1 MRRLYCLIFFM
12 LIIFM
17 PSFAQKV
24 AVDGYVYEQGTG
36 NPVNKAIVTIC
47 NQKSNI
53 LYSGI
58 TSKEGKFQLL
68 TKGEDLSLYTIK
80 VSCMGYKPASCAIGN
95 QKNFQI
101 ELEPKAFALKDVY
114 VKAEKISHHNDTT
127 SYLVSGF
134 SSAKD
139 RTIGDV
145 LRKMPGIEVAKNGSV
160 SYNGKAINEFLVE
173 GVDLFD
179 GQYNIATRNIS
190 HDLISKVDIIE
201 NYQSA
206 KVMKDSKSEGGTVLN
221 LNLKDKAKGRW
232 SGNAKIGEGVPNLWE
247 EELFAAKLSST
258 NQTAITLK
266 TNNSG
271 KDILSENK
279 TLTLDDLLSQEAMD
293 EPKNIMEI
301 SQEKPASLDDKRTRN
316 ARTHMVNISNVQKV
330 SDTAILHSKIYYT
343 DDRNISDI
351 EKGISYFLTDSTLT
365 KNTKEY
371 SILGAKELAASLL
384 FKNDRKTSFFSDELK
399 YSSLW
404 QRNQMRVSGDYSNL
418 ATIHSDVH
426 SLSNKLRWILLMGR
440 HYLTIESMNKY
451 QSLPEKLRIQADGQS
466 LQNVR
471 RSRFFSMTKF
481 DYTWSLKRWALSL
494 KAEEMVSLAS
504 INSHFVSDYIDTTFN
519 ERSCINYLAT
529 IARPTLTYKFKSVRS
544 ELEVPLA
551 IYHYW
556 GLETSD
562 RMFFFPKWTLSWQV
576 NSRWKLRTNVSLG
589 DTPSSVNNSYEVPI
603 MTDSKTFRSSPI
615 INYWENKQ
623 NSAFSISYTD
633 YTHMLFG
640 NASVGFNWGK
650 DKSNTTKW
658 VERDLVFYSKEK
670 GNNTSRGTM
679 ILGSLSKRIEGIR
692 GMVNAKCLGFL
703 NRATILQN
711 GESVDYKTNMWQT
724 SVGLNSNVHDWL
736 EIDYQLGYNINSLS
750 FSKAKTSTKLL
761 TQALNI
767 SFLPIED
774 LTLTVMAEH
783 YANYFSSLPSKQ
795 TIFSDIKCV
804 YKYHKVDFVGSLTN
818 VFNQKYYNNTSYT
831 DLSSSYRK
839 FSLRGRTF
847 LLSVVTYF

>member
-190 HDLISKVDIIE
+190 HDLISKVDVIE

-206 KVMKDSKSEGGTVLN
+206 KVLKNSKSEGGTVLN
-221 LNLKDKAKGRW
+221 LSLKDKAKGRW
-232 SGNAKIGEGVPNLWE
+232 SGNAKIGGGVPNLWE

-316 ARTHMVNISNVQKV
+316 ARTHLVNISNVQKV

-404 QRNQMRVSGDYSNL
+404 QRNQMRISGDYSNL

-426 SLSNKLRWILLMGR
+426 SLSNKLRWILPMGR

-603 MTDSKTFRSSPI
+603 MTDSKTFRSSPVI
-615 INYWENKQ
+615 SLWQ
-623 NSAFSISYTD
+623 NTKSCAFVLNYTD
-633 YTHMLFG
+633 YAHMFFG
-640 NASVGFNWGK
+640 NASIGFDWGK
-650 DKSNTTKW
+650 DEVGTTKW
-658 VERDLVFYSKEK
+658 VDRDLVFYSKMKE
-670 GNNTSRGTM
+670 NNSSRGTM
-679 ILGSLSKRIEGIR
+679 VLGSLSKRIEGIK
-692 GMVNAKCLGFL
+692 GMVNVKFLGFL
-703 NRATILQN
+703 NRASILQN
-711 GESVDYKTNMWQT
+711 GTSVDYKTNMWQT
-724 SVGLNSNVHDWL
+724 SIGLNSNVYDWL
-736 EIDYQLGYNINSLS
+736 EIDCQLRYNVNSLS
-750 FSKAKTSTKLL
+750 FWESKTSSRQL
-761 TQALNI
+761 TQEVAI
-767 SFLPIED
+767 SLLPVEA
-774 LTLTVMAEH
+774 LTLTVTAEH
-783 YANYFSSLPSKQ
+783 YANFFSSLPAKQ
-795 TIFSDIKCV
+795 SIFSDIRCV

>member
-80 VSCMGYKPASCAIGN
+80 ASCMGYKPASCAIGN

-232 SGNAKIGEGVPNLWE
+232 SGNAKIGGGVPNLWE

>member
-232 SGNAKIGEGVPNLWE
+232 SGNAKIGGGVPNLWE

>member
-1 MRRLYCLIFFM
+1 MRGLYCLI
-12 LIIFM
+12 IFLFTM
-17 PSFAQKV
+17 FVPSFAQNGE
-24 AVDGYVYEQGTG
+24 VDGYVHEQGTSL
-36 NPVNKAIVTIC
+36 PINKAIITIS
-47 NQKSNI
+47 NQKSSV
-53 LYSGI
+53 LYSCV
-58 TSKEGKFQLL
+58 TNKEGKFHLS
-68 TKGEDLSLYTIK
+68 TKGEELSLFILK
-80 VSCMGYKPASCAIGN
+80 VSCMGYKTASCPMG
-95 QKNFQI
+95 KKKSFLI

-114 VKAEKISHHNDTT
+114 VKAQKITHHNDTT

-145 LRKMPGIEVAKNGSV
+145 LKKMPGIEVAKNGSV

-232 SGNAKIGEGVPNLWE
+232 SGNAKIGGGVPNLWE

-316 ARTHMVNISNVQKV
+316 ARTHLVNISNVQKV

-351 EKGISYFLTDSTLT
+351 EKGVSYFLADSTLT

-371 SILGAKELAASLL
+371 SILGTKELVASVL
-384 FKNDRKTSFFSDELK
+384 FKNDGKKSFFSDELK

-404 QRNQMRVSGDYSNL
+404 QRNQMRISGDYSNL

-426 SLSNKLRWILLMGR
+426 SLSNKLRWILPMGR

-504 INSHFVSDYIDTTFN
+504 INSHFVSDYIDTIFN

-603 MTDSKTFRSSPI
+603 MTDSKTFRSSPVI
-615 INYWENKQ
+615 SLWQ
-623 NSAFSISYTD
+623 NTKSCAFVLNYTD
-633 YTHMLFG
+633 YAHMFFG
-640 NASVGFNWGK
+640 NASIGFDWGK
-650 DKSNTTKW
+650 DEVGTTKW
-658 VERDLVFYSKEK
+658 VDRDLVFYSKMKE
-670 GNNTSRGTM
+670 NNSSRGTM
-679 ILGSLSKRIEGIR
+679 VLGSLSKRIEGIR

-767 SFLPIED
+767 SFLPIEN

-795 TIFSDIKCV
+795 TIFSDIKCS
-804 YKYHKVDFVGSLTN
+804 YRYRKIDIVGSLTN
-818 VFNQKYYNNTSYT
+818 VFNQKDYNNTAYT
-831 DLSSSYRK
+831 DLSSSYTRYV
-839 FSLRGRTF
+839 LRGRTF
-847 LLSVVTYF
+847 LLSLVAYF

>member
-1 MRRLYCLIFFM
+1 M

-232 SGNAKIGEGVPNLWE
+232 SGNAKIGGGVPNLWE